1 MPGWYAL
8 KKKYEWMNSCAW
20 MRSLSLICNWLE
32 GKSFTYRSANRTEQK
47 PEHQPMSTVVGQ
59 QTQSGLWVTGETLG
73 LKRDISAPEVGCAQQ
88 FGQISWWNR
97 CLMSILTIQ
106 RMHVYFLKFS
116 WWGMQPKQPECCDQ
130 LEVQREVRVTKKN
143 KTTFSDC

>member
-1 MPGWYAL
+1 
-8 KKKYEWMNSCAW
+8 MNSCAW

-88 FGQISWWNR
+88 FGQIS
-97 CLMSILTIQ
+97 
-106 RMHVYFLKFS
+106 
-116 WWGMQPKQPECCDQ
+116 
-130 LEVQREVRVTKKN
+130 
-143 KTTFSDC
+143 